1 MPMNKNALIA
11 VAMAAI
17 LLPAAPAVASETDG
31 NDASVLPVA
40 YAALRDGK
48 PQEAVAQLAP
58 SPQLAAR
65 DPSRLINL
73 GTAYARLG
81 RSDEAQAM
89 YRAAADSPIRY
100 DLELADGRYMDSRW
114 AARIALAGLQTK
126 PRVTV
131 ELADAR

>member
-1 MPMNKNALIA
+1 MPMIKKAFIT
-11 VAMAAI
+11 VAMAAV
-17 LLPAAPAVASETDG
+17 LSPAAPAAASEADG
-31 NDASVLPVA
+31 NDAAILPVA

-48 PQEAVAQLAP
+48 PQDAVAQLAP
-58 SPQLAAR
+58 SSRLAAR

-81 RSDEAQAM
+81 RSDEAEAM